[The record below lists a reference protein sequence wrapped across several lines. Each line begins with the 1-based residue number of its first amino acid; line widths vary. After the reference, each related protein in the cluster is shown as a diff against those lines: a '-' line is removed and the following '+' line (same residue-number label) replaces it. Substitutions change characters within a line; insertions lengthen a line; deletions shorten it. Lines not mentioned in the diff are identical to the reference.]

1 MGPIPTRGEDS
12 VVLDRQAEEDIVK
25 IRLIEPKA
33 PGLNVFDRALLPR
46 LGLPL
51 IGRILVNHG
60 HDVRIYVETLAPVD
74 WDDIAGADLVGFST
88 TTATTPT
95 AYRMAERVRD
105 LGIPTVIGGPHVT
118 FLSDEGLEHCD
129 FVVRREGHETM
140 LELADALESG
150 DDLADIAGLSYHD
163 STGQPVHNH
172 DRPPCPPEQFKT
184 LPAPALDLI
193 VGHERMTNIPIM
205 TQWGCPFN
213 CDFCSVI
220 HMFGRRVRARAVENV
235 LEELESYRGR
245 GPVFFYDDNFVVD
258 KRRTKTLLRMM
269 IERDLTPPWSAQMRA
284 AAVYKN
290 KHTRELDHEL
300 LSLMQDSG
308 CTMVYCGFESVS
320 QATLE
325 AYNKHQDVRDV
336 RDSVRAFHDYG
347 IHVHGMFV
355 LGADTDDKSIFD
367 QTVDFA
373 LENEIDTVQFLML
386 TPCPGTPF
394 YERMVEEGRLLTD
407 DLSLYD
413 GHHCVVEPKQMSA
426 YELQMGVIR
435 AMARF
440 YSVRHVLSLFLSN
453 VTGNLPF
460 LMGLVWR
467 ERKLRLQLPRLAFL
481 SLLPSRWPDLLGI
494 LRDALSR
501 ESWNR
506 LQEIL
511 IVPMLRLYGYKHVR
525 DWISQASSKAYID
538 RLRRLVEPKRRAAG
552 AS

>member
-1 MGPIPTRGEDS
+1 M
-12 VVLDRQAEEDIVK
+12 K

-51 IGRILVNHG
+51 IGRVLVDHG

-74 WDDIAGADLVGFST
+74 WDDIAEADLVGFST
-88 TTATTPT
+88 TTATTPV

-118 FLSDEGLEHCD
+118 FLPDEGLEGCD
-129 FVVRREGHETM
+129 FVVRREGQETM
-140 LELADALESG
+140 LALVEALEADG
-150 DDLADIAGLSYHD
+150 DVAGIAGLSYRD
-163 STGQPVHNH
+163 AMGQPIHNP
-172 DRPPCPPEQFKT
+172 DRPPCPPQTFET
-184 LPAPALDLI
+184 LPAPALNLI
-193 VGHERMTNIPIM
+193 VGHEQMTNIPVM

-220 HMFGRRVRARAVENV
+220 HMFGRRVRARAIENV
-235 LEELESYRGR
+235 LNELETYRDR
-245 GPVFFYDDNFVVD
+245 GTVFFYDDNFVVD
-258 KRRTKTLLRMM
+258 KRRTKALLRGM

-284 AAVYKN
+284 EAVYKD
-290 KHTRELDHEL
+290 KRSRELDHEL
-300 LSLMQDSG
+300 LGLMRDSG

-320 QATLE
+320 QATLD

-336 RDSVRAFHDYG
+336 RESVQAFHDYG

-355 LGADTDDKSIFD
+355 LGADTDEKSIFD

-373 LENEIDTVQFLML
+373 LENRIDTVQFLML

-394 YERMVEEGRLLTD
+394 YERMVEEDRLLTD

-413 GHHCVVEPKQMSA
+413 GHHCVVQPKLMSA
-426 YELQMGVIR
+426 YDLQIGTCR

-440 YSVRHVLSLFLSN
+440 YSVGHVMSLFLSN
-453 VTGNLPF
+453 VTRNLPF
-460 LMGLVWR
+460 LVSLLWR
-467 ERKLRLQLPRLAFL
+467 ERGLRLQLPRVAIL
-481 SLLPSRWPDLLGI
+481 SVLPSRWPDLLGT
-494 LRDALSR
+494 LRDALSQ
-501 ESWNR
+501 ESWRR
-506 LQEIL
+506 LQDIL
-511 IVPMLRLYGYKHVR
+511 AVPMLRLYGYKHVR
-525 DWISQASSKAYID
+525 EWLHQSRSKAYID
-538 RLRRLVEPKRRAAG
+538 QLRRLVEPQRQAVG

>member
-1 MGPIPTRGEDS
+1 M
-12 VVLDRQAEEDIVK
+12 K

-51 IGRILVNHG
+51 IGRVLVDHG
-60 HDVRIYVETLAPVD
+60 HDVRIYVETLSPVD
-74 WDDIAGADLVGFST
+74 WDDIAEADLIGFST
-88 TTATTPT
+88 TTATTPV
-95 AYRMAERVRD
+95 AYRMARRVHD

-118 FLSDEGLEHCD
+118 FLPDEGLEHCD
-129 FVVRREGHETM
+129 FVVRREGQETM
-140 LELADALESG
+140 LALVEALEANG
-150 DDLADIAGLSYHD
+150 DVADIAGISYHD
-163 STGQPVHNH
+163 ATGRPIHNPG
-172 DRPPCPPEQFKT
+172 RPPCPPDTFET

-193 VGHERMTNIPIM
+193 VGHERMTNIPVM

-220 HMFGRRVRARAVENV
+220 HMFGRRVRTRAIENV
-235 LEELESYRGR
+235 LDELETYRDR

-258 KRRTKTLLRMM
+258 KRRTKALLQGM

-284 AAVYKN
+284 EAVYRDKR
-290 KHTRELDHEL
+290 TRELDHEL
-300 LSLMQDSG
+300 LQLMRDSG

-320 QATLE
+320 QATLD
-325 AYNKHQDVRDV
+325 AYKKHQDVRDV
-336 RDSVRAFHDYG
+336 RESVRAFHDHS

-355 LGADTDDKSIFD
+355 LGADTDDKDIFD

-394 YERMVEEGRLLTD
+394 YERMVEEDRLLTD

-413 GHHCVVEPKQMSA
+413 GHHCVVQPKLMSA
-426 YELQMGVIR
+426 YDLQMGSCR

-440 YSVRHVLSLFLSN
+440 YSVGHVLSLFLSN
-453 VTGNLPF
+453 VTRNLPF
-460 LMGLVWR
+460 LISLLWR
-467 ERKLRLQLPRLAFL
+467 ERGLRLQLPRVAAL
-481 SLLPSRWPDLLGI
+481 SFLPSRWPDLLGT
-494 LRDALSR
+494 LRDALSQ
-501 ESWNR
+501 ESWR
-506 LQEIL
+506 QLQDIL
-511 IVPMLRLYGYKHVR
+511 AVPMLRLYGYKHVR
-525 DWISQASSKAYID
+525 EWLHQSRSKAYIE
-538 RLRRLVEPKRRAAG
+538 RLRQLMEPQRQAAG

>member
-1 MGPIPTRGEDS
+1 
-12 VVLDRQAEEDIVK
+12 VK
-25 IRLIEPKA
+25 IRLIEPKS

-51 IGRILVNHG
+51 IGRTLVDAG
-60 HDVRIYVETLAPVD
+60 HDVRIYVETLSPVD

-88 TTATTPT
+88 TTATTPA
-95 AYRMAERVRD
+95 AYKMAERVRG

-118 FLSDEGLEHCD
+118 FMADEGLEHCD
-129 FVVRREGHETM
+129 FVARREGHETM
-140 LELADALESG
+140 VELVDALEGNG
-150 DDLADIAGLSYHD
+150 DVAGIAGLSYHD
-163 STGQPVHNH
+163 SAGQPVHNS

-220 HMFGRRVRARAVENV
+220 HMFGRRVRARAVDNV
-235 LEELESYRGR
+235 LDELESYRGR
-245 GPVFFYDDNFVVD
+245 DAVFFYDDNFVVD
-258 KRRTKTLLRMM
+258 KRRTKALLRGM
-269 IERDLTPPWSAQMRA
+269 IDRDLTPQWSAQMRA
-284 AAVYKN
+284 EAVYKD
-290 KHTRELDHEL
+290 KRTRELDHEL
-300 LSLMQDSG
+300 LSLMRDSG
-308 CTMVYCGFESVS
+308 CAMVYCGFESVS

-336 RDSVRAFHDYG
+336 RESVAAFHDYG

-367 QTVDFA
+367 ETVDFA

-394 YERMVEEGRLLTD
+394 YERMVAEDRLLTD
-407 DLSLYD
+407 DVSLYD

-426 YELQMGVIR
+426 YELQMGVVR

-440 YSVRHVLSLFLSN
+440 YSMRHVLSLFLGN
-453 VTGNLPF
+453 VTQNLPF
-460 LMGLVWR
+460 LISLLWR
-467 ERKLRLQLPRLAFL
+467 EKRLRLQLPRLAFL
-481 SLLPSRWPDLLGI
+481 SLMPSRWSDVLGDV
-494 LRDALSR
+494 RNALSR

-506 LQEIL
+506 LQDIL

-538 RLRRLVEPKRRAAG
+538 RLRQLMEPKRRAAG